1 MQVLERLRRHP
12 LVVAAVAGLVVGAAV
27 GLARPIRAAAP
38 DAAELGAWIDL
49 GPGVVSRYDE
59 GQFAR
64 VRDARLLA
72 GTPTAKRAGGSAQW
86 RLAGIIVDPSPLALV
101 YGDEKGK
108 ALRLKVGDALPDGGK
123 VMEITARSIRFTRAG
138 CQFERALYSASD
150 LPVAGDCAP
159 G

>member
-38 DAAELGAWIDL
+38 DAAELGAWIDF

-64 VRDARLLA
+64 VRLRDQGRYPVLEGFREDSRGYVALSGLA
-72 GTPTAKRAGGSAQW
+72 
-86 RLAGIIVDPSPLALV
+86 
-101 YGDEKGK
+101 
-108 ALRLKVGDALPDGGK
+108 
-123 VMEITARSIRFTRAG
+123 
-138 CQFERALYSASD
+138 
-150 LPVAGDCAP
+150 AP
-159 G
+159 NG